1 MSGSVRGQRD
11 STQALK
17 REVRDALLAI
27 VRDVAGAPAS
37 ARAHAAR
44 SLVMMLGEADDRE
57 QRPLSSM
64 SADELD
70 AEIANI
76 QQPQR

>member
-27 VRDVAGAPAS
+27 VRDHGAPAS

-44 SLVMMLGEADDRE
+44 SLVMLLGDADDG
-57 QRPLSSM
+57 QARPLSSM

>member
-1 MSGSVRGQRD
+1 MKGSAKGQRE
-11 STQALK
+11 SNVSLK
-17 REVRDALLAI
+17 AEVRDALLAI

-70 AEIANI
+70 AEIASI

>member
-1 MSGSVRGQRD
+1 MSGSARGQRE
-11 STQALK
+11 STASLR

-27 VRDVAGAPAS
+27 VRDKTAPAS

-44 SLVMMLGEADDRE
+44 SLVMLLGEGDDRE

-64 SADELD
+64 TADELD

-76 QQPQR
+76 QQPER